1 MRSRLWR
8 CRHLSQGVQWSL
20 LLFFPPFFLFALP
33 SFIKEPQTNFFR
45 MVSRAPGHLMR
56 CQGTGAGR

>member
-1 MRSRLWR
+1 MRSCLWR

-20 LLFFPPFFLFALP
+20 LLAVLVFFLFALP
-33 SFIKEPQTNFFR
+33 SFIKEPQTKPSR

-56 CQGTGAGR
+56 HQGMGVGR